1 MCTSG
6 DVRLVGGTSE
16 FEGRVEVCND
26 DEWGTVCDDSWDLN
40 DGNVVCAQLQYGAGK
55 KYTYMHVTCVM
66 LFRIHDHSNM
76 HVIIRMDQL

>member
-1 MCTSG
+1 MCLTG

-40 DGNVVCAQLQYGAGK
+40 DGNVACAQLGYGAGK
-55 KYTYMHVTCVM
+55 KYTY
-66 LFRIHDHSNM
+66 I
-76 HVIIRMDQL
+76 